1 MSVWRLAA
9 RATEQQE
16 RRVSRPTSTRLSG
29 RWLTLI
35 RFAWL
40 VLIVCILAYFLAS
53 LPAIFVTAHQPCV
66 GRWCTNATGRL
77 TASQMHALVKAGI
90 SLDAYAWSF
99 LLFTGITSL
108 VWFGVAGIL
117 FWRKSDDWIVLLVA
131 FMLIAQGTDNL
142 TNTLQYSSSIFRFP
156 ENVMYLISGQSLL
169 YVFALFPNGRFVP
182 RWTFWVALAYPTYA
196 VCYLLFLRPLRVPGW
211 ALNYSPLNAL
221 IWFGSFGVLIVA
233 QVYRYFRVS
242 TPVERQQT
250 KWVAL
255 GFALVLVG
263 ALLSVSLGSDTQNN
277 GVLYVLVS
285 FASTLVLLLLPFSIG
300 FAMLRSH
307 LWDIDV
313 IISRALVYGA
323 LTLSLALVY
332 FGLVI
337 GLESLLHLLNN
348 QAAQSPVIIVA
359 STLVIAALFNPL
371 RHRFQAIIDRR
382 FYRSK
387 YDATRT
393 LETFSATLSNEV
405 DLATLS
411 EHLLAVVQETMQP
424 THVSLWLRKTDQAKT
439 GSRQVKFSASS
450 EEQAR

>member
-1 MSVWRLAA
+1 
-9 RATEQQE
+9 
-16 RRVSRPTSTRLSG
+16 
-29 RWLTLI
+29 
-35 RFAWL
+35 
-40 VLIVCILAYFLAS
+40 
-53 LPAIFVTAHQPCV
+53 
-66 GRWCTNATGRL
+66 
-77 TASQMHALVKAGI
+77 
-90 SLDAYAWSF
+90 
-99 LLFTGITSL
+99 
-108 VWFGVAGIL
+108 
-117 FWRKSDDWIVLLVA
+117 
-131 FMLIAQGTDNL
+131 
-142 TNTLQYSSSIFRFP
+142 
-156 ENVMYLISGQSLL
+156 
-169 YVFALFPNGRFVP
+169 
-182 RWTFWVALAYPTYA
+182 
-196 VCYLLFLRPLRVPGW
+196 
-211 ALNYSPLNAL
+211 
-221 IWFGSFGVLIVA
+221 
-233 QVYRYFRVS
+233 
-242 TPVERQQT
+242 
-250 KWVAL
+250 
-255 GFALVLVG
+255 
-263 ALLSVSLGSDTQNN
+263 
-277 GVLYVLVS
+277 
-285 FASTLVLLLLPFSIG
+285 
-300 FAMLRSH
+300 MLRSH

-382 FYRSK
+382 FYRRK
-387 YDATRT
+387 YDAART